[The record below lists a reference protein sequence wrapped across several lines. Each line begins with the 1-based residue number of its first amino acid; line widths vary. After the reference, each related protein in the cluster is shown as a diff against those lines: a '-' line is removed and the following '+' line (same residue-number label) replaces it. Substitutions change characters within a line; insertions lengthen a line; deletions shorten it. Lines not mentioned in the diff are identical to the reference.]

1 MTTPIADRAESGTA
15 SAPEAT
21 RSAAGSTDTPSEF
34 EKLAAKVDEAL
45 ATVRALDPAT
55 RSKAMALKES
65 IEAFH
70 KLALTTMVK
79 RLKDDEHGRGL
90 LFSMVDAPEVYAIL
104 ALHGIVRADLRTRVS
119 RVIDMVRPYMESHG
133 GDVELVDVQ
142 GDRVIVRLH
151 GSCNGCSMSA
161 VTLRNSVEEALKEH
175 VPEISGVDVAPNEPT
190 PALVTLESR
199 TAKSKE
205 GWVAGPNVLDVEET
219 RPYRLDGNDMSAIL
233 TRRGNVVQAFR
244 NVCAHQGLPLDS
256 AVIDQEDGT
265 LTCPWHGFRFDCIS
279 GECLT
284 SPKAMLEPLP
294 LRVDNG
300 VVWVRLA

>member
-1 MTTPIADRAESGTA
+1 MTAPVADQPA
-15 SAPEAT
+15 SQAAAPT
-21 RSAAGSTDTPSEF
+21 EF
-34 EKLAAKVDEAL
+34 ESLAKKVDDALAA
-45 ATVRALDPAT
+45 VRALEPAS

-65 IEAFH
+65 VEAFH

-90 LFSMVDAPEVYAIL
+90 LFSMVDAPEIYAML

-142 GDRVIVRLH
+142 GDRAIVRLH

-199 TAKSKE
+199 TAKAKE
-205 GWVAGPNVLDVEET
+205 GWVVGPNVMEVLED

-244 NVCAHQGLPLDS
+244 NVCAHQGLPLDT
-256 AVIDQEDGT
+256 ATIDPDDGT

-279 GECLT
+279 GECFT

-300 VVWVRLA
+300 VVSVRLA